1 MPALSRVGR
10 PGRVPVTERDEAAH
24 GAMLWSPGSAAY
36 AETPPRTLA
45 EGAMRAIYNDIVS
58 ARLAPGLKL
67 KPEAL
72 KDRYGIGT
80 SPIREALLRL
90 SAEGLVRLEGQR
102 GFSVPETSEAEL
114 LDIGKVRGQISVWA
128 LRLSIENGD
137 DRWEASVIAAF
148 HRLER
153 IAGPM
158 KRDPAAYKE
167 EWELRNR
174 EFHAALEAACG
185 SPWLLRMSNMVF
197 TQSERYRRHT
207 VEYDNLLPA
216 AQDEHHA
223 IMTAAINRDPDK
235 AARLLTEHITLGVE
249 KVRVA
254 MRRDL
259 RLEARGRKRR

>member
-1 MPALSRVGR
+1 MA
-10 PGRVPVTERDEAAH
+10 
-24 GAMLWSPGSAAY
+24 GAMQWSPGFAAY
-36 AETPPRTLA
+36 AEAQPRTLA
-45 EGAMRAIYNDIVS
+45 ETAMRTIYNDVVS
-58 ARLAPGLKL
+58 VRLAPGQKL
-67 KPEAL
+67 KPEDL

-114 LDIGKVRGQISVWA
+114 IDIGSVRCQISVWA
-128 LRLSIENGD
+128 LRLSIEKGD

-158 KRDPAAYKE
+158 KRSPLEYKE

-174 EFHAALEAACG
+174 EFHAALEAACE
-185 SPWLLRMSNMVF
+185 SPWLLRMSNMAF

-207 VEYDNLLPA
+207 VEYNRLLPS
-216 AQDEHHA
+216 AQEEHHA
-223 IMTAAINRDPDK
+223 IMTAAINRDPEE
-235 AARLLTEHITLGVE
+235 AARLLTEHIVLGVG
-249 KVRVA
+249 KVRAA
-254 MRRDL
+254 MVRDL
-259 RLEARGRKRR
+259 QRAAREARAAGLASRR